1 MDHYQ
6 DVRVLPDPEFSEPTL
21 LSALFA
27 KLHRALAAYGKG
39 DIGISFPQ
47 MQRTPGAILRLHG
60 RHDALTALG
69 DSTGLKDCGTIPTYR
84 PSRPYL
90 LRRRFVR
97 SAEFR

>member
-47 MQRTPGAILRLHG
+47 MQRMPGAILRLHG
-60 RHDALTALG
+60 SHEALTALG
-69 DSTGLKDCGTIPTYR
+69 IRLDERVTGLYR
-84 PSRPYL
+84 PIAHPGC
-90 LRRRFVR
+90 
-97 SAEFR
+97 AC

>member
-60 RHDALTALG
+60 SHEALTALG
-69 DSTGLKDCGTIPTYR
+69 VDWMKGYGTIPTYR
-84 PSRPYL
+84 SSRLCL
-90 LRRRFVR
+90 LRRRFVP